1 MKTTKRMIM
10 TLVALI
16 GLTGAWAQDTDE
28 VTVVKSANSNE
39 WTLTMPAYDV
49 EVQVEYYDELNDGD
63 EDDNTALLASL
74 DGQTTDIYVN
84 RTLAKD
90 KWYTLC
96 LPFNVDLTAEG
107 PLKDVVAKTLS
118 SVTNDGSTVTLTF
131 GDAVSTLA
139 AGTPYI
145 VRLPEDTDVDALTNP
160 LFEGVTISKD
170 LNDVAVPGGTFKGT
184 YARVDWTADTKD
196 ILFLQDNMFYY
207 PESAAWVNAFRAYI
221 ELDEDVPGLN
231 GDEPMSP
238 GAKIILDFG
247 DDNATGIETVEA
259 DAQQDG
265 IWYTL
270 QGVALDGKPTEN
282 GIYILNG
289 KKVAIQ

>member
-1 MKTTKRMIM
+1 M

-16 GLTGAWAQDTDE
+16 GLTSAWAQDTAPE
-28 VTVVKSANSNE
+28 VTWNASTK
-39 WTLTMPAYDV
+39 TGTFTMPAYDV

-74 DGQTTDIYVN
+74 DGETTDIYLN
-84 RTLAKD
+84 RTLAKE

-107 PLKDVVAKTLS
+107 PLKGVVAKTLS
-118 SVTNDGSTVTLTF
+118 SVENDGSTVTLTF

-145 VRLPEDTDVDALTNP
+145 VRLPEGTLVDELTDP

-170 LNDVAVPGGTFKGT
+170 LNDVAVTGGTFKGT
-184 YARVDWTADTKD
+184 YARVDFDAGTRNR
-196 ILFLQDNMFYY
+196 LFLQNNMFYY

-221 ELDEDVPGLN
+221 KLDYNVPV
-231 GDEPMSP
+231 PSS
-238 GAKIILDFG
+238 AKIILDFG